1 MVNRAPAVP
10 YINLAFICQPQSGW
24 LFELYRKPPS
34 EMGAISL
41 LPISDAHPRGTAR
54 SYRDSGSVIKVVFP
68 FQDLLLTSAGQ
79 QKSMPAAPLEPA
91 VRIAVSVE

>member
-1 MVNRAPAVP
+1 MPIREV
-10 YINLAFICQPQSGW
+10 QPGVTDDS
-24 LFELYRKPPS
+24 
-34 EMGAISL
+34 
-41 LPISDAHPRGTAR
+41 R
-54 SYRDSGSVIKVVFP
+54 SIIKVVFP